1 MTKIDL
7 SGKGIQPEGIY
18 VQQGASSV
26 PASETTIL
34 NMIKETSGDC
44 YEDARFLNQQLTF
57 DKEKAYFASHG
68 LSLEGTAKTYAESYR
83 PGWNLRQPGYA
94 AV

>member
-1 MTKIDL
+1 MTKSIYR
-7 SGKGIQPEGIY
+7 GKAFNRRGFM
-18 VQQGASSV
+18 SSKG
-26 PASETTIL
+26 PLLFRPSETTIL

-57 DKEKAYFASHG
+57 DKAKAYFASHG

-83 PGWNLRQPGYA
+83 PG
-94 AV
+94 